1 MLTLENIQLGKI
13 INKKLGDVK
22 KGFKFVF
29 NKQKTN
35 IMKNFN
41 EYTKEQI
48 IKSVQNNMTDS
59 EGTQDYLESLT
70 KDELRTLLIQF
81 IVNK

>member
-1 MLTLENIQLGKI
+1 VKVKK
-13 INKKLGDVK
+13 NKKKVK
-22 KGFKFVF
+22 KVWWFV
-29 NKQKTN
+29 NKLYICSVKQIKQN
-35 IMKNFN
+35 KMKNFN
-41 EYTKEQI
+41 EYTKAQV

>member
-1 MLTLENIQLGKI
+1 
-13 INKKLGDVK
+13 
-22 KGFKFVF
+22 
-29 NKQKTN
+29 
-35 IMKNFN
+35 MKNFN
-41 EYTKEQI
+41 EYTKEQV

-81 IVNK
+81 IVNKK

>member
-1 MLTLENIQLGKI
+1 MEITFIMLYICSVKQIKQ
-13 INKKLGDVK
+13 NK
-22 KGFKFVF
+22 
-29 NKQKTN
+29 
-35 IMKNFN
+35 MKNFN
-41 EYTKEQI
+41 EYTKAQV

>member
-1 MLTLENIQLGKI
+1 MR
-13 INKKLGDVK
+13 D
-22 KGFKFVF
+22 
-29 NKQKTN
+29 
-35 IMKNFN
+35 FN
-41 EYTKEQI
+41 EYTKEQV
-48 IKSVQNNMTDS
+48 IKSVQKNMTDS

>member
-1 MLTLENIQLGKI
+1 MLNISFTIVLT
-13 INKKLGDVK
+13 NKL
-22 KGFKFVF
+22 
-29 NKQKTN
+29 KTN
-35 IMKNFN
+35 KMKNFN
-41 EYTKEQI
+41 EYTKEQV

-81 IVNK
+81 IVNKK